1 MKMIWILLTLGLGGF
16 VITELVL
23 YLVKHGY
30 AKKLA
35 ERSVYK
41 IRLDIKFG
49 AILVFIGFAL
59 ISLGHALGG

>member
-1 MKMIWILLTLGLGGF
+1 MIWILLALGLAGF
-16 VITELVL
+16 VITEIVR

-35 ERSVYK
+35 ERSVYR

-49 AILVFIGFAL
+49 ATLVFIGFAL
-59 ISLGHALGG
+59 ISLGYALGD

>member
-1 MKMIWILLTLGLGGF
+1 MIWILLALGLGGF
-16 VITELVL
+16 VITELVR

-35 ERSVYK
+35 ERSIYK

-49 AILVFIGFAL
+49 AILVFIGFTL
-59 ISLGHALGG
+59 ISLGYALGG